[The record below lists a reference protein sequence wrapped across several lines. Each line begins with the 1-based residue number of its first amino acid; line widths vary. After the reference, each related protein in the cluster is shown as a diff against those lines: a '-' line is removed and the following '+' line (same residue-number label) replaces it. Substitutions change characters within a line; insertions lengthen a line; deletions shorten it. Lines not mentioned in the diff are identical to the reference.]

1 VDSKQVSQATTGLII
16 VVVGLV
22 LLGGQFRM
30 GLDFGRLW
38 PLVLIVIGMGRFLTT
53 TPDGRRGNGAWLLL
67 IGALFLLNNFR
78 ILGLGDSWP
87 LFIVAA
93 GLSIMFGGRGEK
105 KVQS

>member
-38 PLVLIVIGMGRFLTT
+38 PLVLIVIGIGRFLTT
-53 TPDGRRGNGAWLLL
+53 TPDGRRGNGAWLLF
-67 IGALFLLNNFR
+67 IGVLFLLNNFR

-93 GLSIMFGGRGEK
+93 GLSIMFGRRGER